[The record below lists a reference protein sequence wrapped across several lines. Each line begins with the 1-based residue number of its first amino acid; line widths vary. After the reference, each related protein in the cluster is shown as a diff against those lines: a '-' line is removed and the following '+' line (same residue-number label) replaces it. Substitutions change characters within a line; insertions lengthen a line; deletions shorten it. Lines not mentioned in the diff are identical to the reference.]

1 MFFRKPAGT
10 PIWLIAGLGNP
21 GKKYEATR
29 HNAGFLCLDLLAM
42 QERAR
47 VTRLKFRA
55 LTGEANIGGQRCLLM
70 KPQTYMNNSGEA
82 IATAAAFYKI
92 PPERVLLLVD
102 EISLEPGRLRIRRKG
117 SAGSHNGIRSVIQ
130 HLHTQDFPRI
140 KLGVGERPNPE
151 WDLADWVLSR
161 LTDKEQKLLR
171 GACDD
176 ALMALELIVLDDI
189 DAAMSRYSS

>member
-1 MFFRKPAGT
+1 
-10 PIWLIAGLGNP
+10 
-21 GKKYEATR
+21 
-29 HNAGFLCLDLLAM
+29 M